1 MASTTESLGRLI
13 AEEVL
18 LQSERQLLRN
28 RDQPGQQ
35 TRDPPASAAPVSAP
49 ISHNDKAVASVL
61 LRLLDEQLDALDN
74 RIETSGDPAAARA
87 GEGKARPAQNHIVA
101 QYAEEDAI
109 FRPDPPTL
117 ATAPLPNLADQRILL
132 AASSP
137 EVRMA
142 MQSAFLSATVRA
154 QSENRANESPGARRG
169 QIGNALDSSSLMR
182 VGAGIFAVTALAIFV
197 MASFAR

>member
-28 RDQPGQQ
+28 RDQPAQQ
-35 TRDPPASAAPVSAP
+35 PRNSPARAAPASAP

-61 LRLLDEQLDALDN
+61 LTLLDEQLDAMDN
-74 RIETSGDPAAARA
+74 RMETSVDPDAARA
-87 GEGKARPAQNHIVA
+87 GGGKAGPAQNHIVA

-117 ATAPLPNLADQRILL
+117 ATVPLPNSTDQRILL

-154 QSENRANESPGARRG
+154 QSESRSKESRGARRR

-182 VGAGIFAVTALAIFV
+182 VGVGISAVAALAIFLMV
-197 MASFAR
+197 SFAR